1 MQEVEARAEPGSFRD
16 RDSRVFLGSVGGNG
30 DKAVFRAL
38 GAGGL
43 DDWRKLESS
52 GLFRSAVADGRL
64 VATETADVQAP
75 PEILPDGAAAVL
87 RHERIPFVSYPYE
100 WTFGMLRD
108 AAVLHLDL
116 IDGALGEGMTLK
128 DASPYNVQWR
138 GAAPVFTDIGSFEV
152 LRADE
157 PWVGYRQFCTL
168 FLYPLML
175 QAYRG
180 VPFQPWLR
188 GSLEG
193 ITPAQMAGL
202 LSGRDRLR
210 RGVLTHVALH
220 ARLERRHAADS
231 RKEIRKDLRKAG
243 FKPEIVRANVR
254 RMRKLVERLRWSPGE
269 TAWTGYAENRGYA
282 DADRAAKDAFVE
294 QAAAARRPRLA
305 WDIGTNDGA
314 FARLVAPHADAVVAM
329 DFDHETVE
337 HLYRA
342 LREEGD
348 RRILP
353 LVVDALDPSPARGW
367 RGAERQTLEGR
378 GTPDLTLALALVH
391 HLSIT
396 GNVPLRDVVDW
407 LASLRGALVVEFPTR
422 EDPMVQRLLDAKE
435 DGAHPD
441 YALDHFERL
450 LEARFDVARRE
461 ALPSGTR
468 VLFEA
473 TPREA

>member
-1 MQEVEARAEPGSFRD
+1 MQQVEARAEPGSFRD
-16 RDSRVFLGSVGGNG
+16 RDSRVFLGPAG
-30 DKAVFRAL
+30 VFRAL
-38 GAGGL
+38 
-43 DDWRKLESS
+43 SPS
-52 GLFRSAVADGRL
+52 GLEDWEKLQGSALFSAAIADGRL
-64 VATETADVQAP
+64 VPTEVADVAAP
-75 PEILPDGAAAVL
+75 PEILPEGAAVVL
-87 RHERIPFVSYPYE
+87 RHERIPFISYPYE

-108 AAVLHLDL
+108 AALLHLDL

-138 GAAPVFTDIGSFEV
+138 GASPVFADIGSFEV
-152 LRADE
+152 LRGNE

-193 ITPAQMAGL
+193 ITPGQMSSL
-202 LSGRDRLR
+202 LSARDRLR

-220 ARLERRHAADS
+220 ARLERKHAAAS
-231 RKEIRKDLRKAG
+231 RKEIKKDLRAAG
-243 FKPEIVRANVR
+243 FKPEIVQANVR
-254 RMRKLVERLRWSPGE
+254 RMRKLVEKLRWSPAE

-294 QAAAARRPRLA
+294 AAARTHRPRLA

-314 FARLVAPHADAVVAM
+314 FARLVAPHAEAVVAM
-329 DFDHETVE
+329 DFDQETVE
-337 HLYRA
+337 HLYRS

-348 RRILP
+348 RTIVP

-367 RGAERQTLEGR
+367 RGAERQTLEQR
-378 GTPDLTLALALVH
+378 GAPDLTLALALVH

-407 LASLRGALVVEFPTR
+407 LASLGGALVVEFPTR
-422 EDPMVQRLLDAKE
+422 EDPMVQRLLDAKQ
-435 DGAHPD
+435 DDAHPD

>member
-1 MQEVEARAEPGSFRD
+1 MQQVEVRAEPGSFRD
-16 RDSRVFLGSVGGNG
+16 RDSRVFVGPDG
-30 DKAVFRAL
+30 VFRAL
-38 GAGGL
+38 SPAGAA
-43 DDWRKLESS
+43 DWEKLAGSA
-52 GLFRSAVADGRL
+52 LFRTGVAEGRL
-64 VATETADVQAP
+64 VGTEAVDVAPP
-75 PEILPDGAAAVL
+75 PEILPEGAAVVL

-108 AAVLHLDL
+108 AAILHLDL

-138 GAAPVFTDIGSFEV
+138 GATPVFTDIGSFEV
-152 LRADE
+152 LRRDE

-175 QAYRG
+175 QAFRG

-202 LSGRDRLR
+202 LTGRDRFR

-220 ARLERRHAADS
+220 ARLERKHASDS
-231 RKEIRKDLRKAG
+231 RREIRKDLRAAG

-254 RMRKLVERLRWSPGE
+254 RMRKLVERLRWTPGE
-269 TAWTGYAENRGYA
+269 TAWTGYGADRGYA
-282 DADRAAKDAFVE
+282 DEDRAAKDRFVRE
-294 QAAAARRPRLA
+294 PASARRQRLA

-314 FARLVAPHADAVVAM
+314 FARLVAPHAECVVAM
-329 DFDHETVE
+329 DFDQETVE

-342 LREEGD
+342 LREEGE
-348 RRILP
+348 RTILP

-367 RGAERQTLEGR
+367 RGAERGTLEQR
-378 GTPDLTLALALVH
+378 GAPDLTLALALVH

-396 GNVPLRDVVDW
+396 GNVPLDDVVDW
-407 LASLRGALVVEFPTR
+407 LAGLGGALVVEFPTR
-422 EDPMVQRLLDAKE
+422 DDPMVQRLLDAKE

-441 YALDHFERL
+441 YDLERFERAL
-450 LEARFDVARRE
+450 GERLDVQRRL